1 MTKVEILEDDEV
13 VKEESQLSSENTV
26 IMPQLTPAH
35 TCNKIILNLMI
46 KNESKIIER
55 CLGHALPHVDAVSIL
70 DTGSTD
76 NTVALCEAYLT
87 KSGKPFTIAVEPF
100 KNFGYNRT
108 VSFEKTQAFCT
119 KLGWDAEKT
128 YAMAVDADMNIVVSP
143 SFKGFPLTANGYTVI
158 QANGSIKYDN
168 TRFMKVSKGWKCV
181 GSSHEYWDFG
191 GTSRIPYEV
200 IFIDDKNDG
209 GSKADKFERD
219 VRLLTEDIIENPKN
233 DRAHYYLGQSLK
245 DLGRFQEAIE
255 MFTRRIELGG
265 WIEEVHYAHY
275 QIGKCYDHMGKP
287 HEMELWMNK
296 AFDYYPKKAE
306 PIYFLTKYFR
316 EKSQHYKAYHYYLK
330 GKDIPFPKDDVLF
343 IENMIYEGLFAY
355 EATILDCYVT
365 GKSKQNALT
374 DLVSYINRKIPHH
387 TQNVWDNLV
396 YYLEPLT
403 SKTYKG
409 EYSRLLIKDHDQYK
423 VSSCC
428 LVPYSNDPNK
438 RFALNTRYV
447 NYGIDPNGYYKI
459 RDADGKVKTKN
470 GRIFLNAAYQPTGE
484 VSIMSEDYQCTESN
498 IEGMED
504 VRIFFHQGRLQFMAS
519 SKNITT
525 NGYVVIA
532 QGDYDAEQCKMT
544 NIKVIESP
552 RNSDCE
558 KNWIYVPNNNLVKV
572 DKAPKDRINVI
583 YGWSPFEIGAVNPTN
598 NKLEIHTTYPS
609 NEFFRHCRGSSPL
622 VEHEGKMWAT
632 VHFVKYSQPRIYY
645 HSVVQFHRET
655 MRPERFSAPFVF
667 CDTKIEYCMGF
678 HIKGETACFIFS
690 RNDTDASMIQVPLAN
705 LQMLPIA

>member
-1 MTKVEILEDDEV
+1 MEIMEDDEV
-13 VKEESQLSSENTV
+13 IQPEQPSVNAVVTQETQQ
-26 IMPQLTPAH
+26 ITPAH

-76 NTVALCEAYLT
+76 NTVALCEAYLV

-119 KLGWDAEKT
+119 RLGWDAEKT

-143 SFKGFPLTANGYTVI
+143 SFKGYPLTANGYTVI

-209 GSKADKFERD
+209 GSKSDKFERD

-275 QIGKCYDHMGKP
+275 QIAKCYDHMGKP

-365 GKSKQNALT
+365 GKSKQDALT
-374 DLVSYINRKIPHH
+374 DLVSYINRSVPHH
-387 TQNVWDNLV
+387 IQNVWDNLV

-409 EYSRLLIKDHDQYK
+409 DYSRLLVKDHEQYK

-428 LVPYSNDPNK
+428 LLPYSNDPNK
-438 RFALNTRYV
+438 RFVLNTRYV

-459 RDADGKVKTKN
+459 RDADGKVKTMN
-470 GRIFLNAAYQPTGE
+470 GRIFLNTSYLPTGE
-484 VSIMSEDYQCTESN
+484 VGMMAEDYSRTESN

-532 QGDYDAEQCKMT
+532 QGDYDAEHCKMS

-558 KNWIYVPNNNLVKV
+558 KNWIYVPNANLTRVE
-572 DKAPKDRINVI
+572 KAPKDKMNVI
-583 YGWSPFEIGAVNPTN
+583 YGWSPFEIGAVNN
-598 NKLEIHTTYPS
+598 QNKLEIHTTYQTNPL
-609 NEFFRHCRGSSPL
+609 FRHCRGSSPL

-645 HSVVQFHRET
+645 HSIVQFHRET
-655 MRPERFSAPFVF
+655 MRPERFSVPFVF
-667 CDTKIEYCMGF
+667 CDTKIEYCLGF
-678 HIKGETACFIFS
+678 DIKNDTCCFIFS
-690 RNDTDASMIQVPLAN
+690 RNDTDPSMIKVPLAN
-705 LQMLPIA
+705 LRMLPIV